1 MGMLYRDVTT
11 FAGSNKR
18 GQEAMAQSVIH
29 LTQSRFYSPVFN
41 AAVFDGPIRIY
52 FAQHQEELA
61 LKVYSKLQT
70 YLQDTYSAF
79 RKNFKQHGQTIFLM
93 LYPTQ
98 ESFKDSFELESGAE
112 LSVAFEK
119 LGNDHVLGVRGPLLE
134 DEYEEVFDRVK
145 LILQDLGLS
154 QEFAVQSV

>member
-1 MGMLYRDVTT
+1 
-11 FAGSNKR
+11 
-18 GQEAMAQSVIH
+18 MAQSVIH
-29 LTQSRFYSPVFN
+29 LTQSKFYSPVFN

-52 FAQHQEELA
+52 FAQHQEALA
-61 LKVYSKLQT
+61 LKVYFKLQQ

-98 ESFKDSFELESGAE
+98 ESFKDSFKKELTVCA
-112 LSVAFEK
+112 EK
-119 LGNDHVLGVRGPLLE
+119 LGDDHVLGVCGPLGE
-134 DEYEEVFDRVK
+134 EEYEIVFERIK
-145 LILQDLGLS
+145 AILQDLGLS

>member
-1 MGMLYRDVTT
+1 
-11 FAGSNKR
+11 
-18 GQEAMAQSVIH
+18 MAQSVIH
-29 LTQSRFYSPVFN
+29 LTQSKFYSPVFN

-52 FAQHQEELA
+52 FAQHQEALA
-61 LKVYSKLQT
+61 LKVYFKLQQ

-98 ESFKDSFELESGAE
+98 ESFNDSFSNELTVCA
-112 LSVAFEK
+112 EK
-119 LGNDHVLGVRGPLLE
+119 LGDDHVLGVRGPLNE
-134 DEYEEVFDRVK
+134 EEYEIVFERVK
-145 LILQDLGLS
+145 AILQDLGLA